1 MLMLLGADR
10 TPHIVVL
17 IASAPGS
24 RVREERREAST
35 SSAAPSSAV
44 FTIRRARRMFSA
56 GSAKSFS
63 VREKHIPL
71 KIQDTTIN
79 GNRQQN

>member
-1 MLMLLGADR
+1 
-10 TPHIVVL
+10 L
-17 IASAPGS
+17 IASAHGS
-24 RVREERREAST
+24 GLRKERREAST

-56 GSAKSFS
+56 GSAKRFS
-63 VREKHIPL
+63 VREKHNPQ